1 MCGTAHCFG
10 SKTRYNSIREANL
23 SGIKNTISET
33 TEDEGKKE
41 MKTLTSVFSILFV
54 TSLAQAA
61 PCTTAPLTTYL
72 NSGNY
77 FACTENSGALNVEFN
92 HPELLGL
99 PLPSYVGLSLLGSNN
114 LAADPAAISVIP
126 GSPGLAFHSAGFT
139 NTSTLL
145 ISSQAELV
153 HFLLDAGTD
162 SITSSTLTLDGV
174 SLSAG
179 LLNAGAAL
187 AIGQEIL
194 CVGGTFTSLPTGIV
208 TGVLGAGAFGCNGAV
223 VSGTAFDNVGLLS
236 LITGTL
242 GLPDLTG
249 LTDTAI
255 LQLGPLNN
263 HQVDVIK
270 LQALVAV
277 GINAKASDTGFG
289 NTYTITSGTTGT
301 PEPGS
306 WMLMLA
312 AGVLLAGNKYF
323 GKLVGIGR
331 KTASVRG

>member
-1 MCGTAHCFG
+1 
-10 SKTRYNSIREANL
+10 
-23 SGIKNTISET
+23 
-33 TEDEGKKE
+33 

-72 NSGNY
+72 NGGS
-77 FACTENSGALNVEFN
+77 FFSCTENAGQLNVEFN
-92 HPELLGL
+92 HPELLGA

-139 NTSTLL
+139 NDTGLL
-145 ISSQAELV
+145 GLLSSQAELV
-153 HFLLDAGTD
+153 HFLLDAGTN
-162 SITSSTLTLDGV
+162 SITSSTLSLDNV
-174 SLSAG
+174 QLNAG

-208 TGVLGAGAFGCNGAV
+208 TGVIGAGAFGCNGAV
-223 VSGTAFDNVGLLS
+223 VSGTAFDSVGALN
-236 LITGTL
+236 LITSVL
-242 GLPDLTG
+242 GLPDVTG
-249 LTDTAI
+249 LDDTAI
-255 LQLGPLNN
+255 LQLGPVNN
-263 HQVDVIK
+263 HVVDVIK

-277 GINAKASDTGFG
+277 GVNASASDAGFG
-289 NTYTITSGTTGT
+289 NTYTLTSGTTAGT

-306 WMLMLA
+306 WMLMLG

-323 GKLVGIGR
+323 GKLDGIGR